1 MADFPLLIDGTERE
15 TGRWLEVTSPYDGTL
30 VGRIAQAGAQEAAEA
45 MDAARIAFSGRPP
58 LPHERG
64 AVLERAAVL
73 LQERR
78 EEVALGIAEEAGKPI
93 MAART
98 EVDRCTDTLRFSAI
112 EARTLTGS
120 VVPFEGS
127 ASGPGKFGYT
137 IVKPRGVI
145 TAITPF
151 NFPLNLVAHKVA
163 PALAAGCPVVV
174 KPASDTPLTAVR
186 LARILIEAGV
196 PRGHLQVVAGPSGEI
211 GEVLT
216 GHASVAVISFTGSPE
231 VGRRL
236 QAQHPGTRVLMEL
249 GNNAPVIVDR
259 TADLELAAAKLALAA
274 NSFAGQSCIS
284 AQRIYVHESVH
295 KDFVRLLKVETE
307 RLPVG
312 NPLAEDTVVGPLIR
326 PEERE
331 RVVAWIR
338 DAVGAGAKTLCGGTV
353 NEDGTLNPTVLVDV
367 SPTMAVCR
375 EEVFGPVLAV
385 QRVESLE
392 EAIALA
398 NDTKFGLQA
407 GIFTSDI
414 GSAITASEQL
424 SFGGVTINET
434 PTFRVDQQPYGGMRD
449 SGNTREG
456 PAWAIHEYL
465 EETVVIWQRVAPRG

>member
-1 MADFPLLIDGTERE
+1 MADHPLLIDGAERE
-15 TGRWLEVTSPYDGTL
+15 TGRWLEVTSPYDGRL
-30 VGRIAQAGAQEAAEA
+30 VGRIAQAGAAEAEEAMAAAEA
-45 MDAARIAFSGRPP
+45 AFAAGPP

-64 AVLERAAVL
+64 AILERAAVL

-78 EEVALGIAEEAGKPI
+78 EEVARGIAEEAGKPLI
-93 MAART
+93 AARM

-137 IVKPRGVI
+137 IVKPKGVI
-145 TAITPF
+145 AAITPF

-211 GEVLT
+211 GSVLT
-216 GHASVAVISFTGSPE
+216 GHRSVAVISFTGSPD

-236 QAQHPGTRVLMEL
+236 QAQHPGTPVLMEL

-259 TADLELAAAKLALAA
+259 TADLPLAATKLAMAA

-295 KDFVRLLKVETE
+295 EEFIGLLRVETE

-312 NPLAEDTVVGPLIR
+312 DPLAEDTIVGPLIR
-326 PEERE
+326 PEERD
-331 RVVAWIR
+331 RVVAWIEE
-338 DAVGAGAKTLCGGTV
+338 AVGQGATTVCGGTV
-353 NEDGTLNPTVLVDV
+353 NDDGTLNPTVLDGV
-367 SPTMAVCR
+367 SPAMSVCR

-385 QRVESLE
+385 QRVADLA

-414 GSAITASEQL
+414 GSAIAASEQL

-434 PTFRVDQQPYGGMRD
+434 PTFRVDQQPYGGLRD

-456 PAWAIHEYL
+456 PAWAIHDYL
-465 EETVVIWQRVAPRG
+465 EETVVIWQRVPPRV